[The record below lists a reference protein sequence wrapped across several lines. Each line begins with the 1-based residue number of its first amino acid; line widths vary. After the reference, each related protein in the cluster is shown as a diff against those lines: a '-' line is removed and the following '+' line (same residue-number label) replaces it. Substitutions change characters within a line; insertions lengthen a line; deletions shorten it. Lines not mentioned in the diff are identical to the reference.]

1 MGPGQCA
8 GPEQMCP
15 GTTGAP
21 ICETNWPT
29 IEKLDQL
36 QQPWEEKQA
45 AHKSLPSLTPAQP
58 CRCEARASRGLHS
71 IRDDLV
77 NPEEGWERAWY
88 WWMSCQTSLRTWRKK
103 NHPSVSLLG
112 LFYWGKPSRRDILS
126 TLWLFRASEIIQ
138 PSSRASQLLSKSIS
152 LADLQVCNLYGQWVT
167 CCSP

>member
-45 AHKSLPSLTPAQP
+45 AHKSSPSLTLAQP
-58 CRCEARASRGLHS
+58 CRCEASVSRGLHPT
-71 IRDDLV
+71 RDDLV
-77 NPEEGWERAWY
+77 CPEEGWCGAWY
-88 WWMSCQTSLRTWRKK
+88 WWMSCQPLSGPGGKAI
-103 NHPSVSLLG
+103 LL
-112 LFYWGKPSRRDILS
+112 FPYWARSTEVKLQGQTCYQLS
-126 TLWLFRASEIIQ
+126 GFSEPQ
-138 PSSRASQLLSKSIS
+138 S
-152 LADLQVCNLYGQWVT
+152 LYGLHRRHVSSFLSPSPLLIFRSAT
-167 CCSP
+167 CMDSE

>member
-45 AHKSLPSLTPAQP
+45 AHKSSPSLTPAQP

-103 NHPSVSLLG
+103 TILRFPYWACSTGVNLQGETYCQLSGFSEPQRSYSLHLGQVSSSLSPFPLL
-112 LFYWGKPSRRDILS
+112 I
-126 TLWLFRASEIIQ
+126 FRSA
-138 PSSRASQLLSKSIS
+138 IS
-152 LADLQVCNLYGQWVT
+152 MVSG
-167 CCSP
+167 

>member
-1 MGPGQCA
+1 MGESLVLVDVMPNLF
-8 GPEQMCP
+8 ED
-15 GTTGAP
+15 
-21 ICETNWPT
+21 
-29 IEKLDQL
+29 L
-36 QQPWEEKQA
+36 EE
-45 AHKSLPSLTPAQP
+45 
-58 CRCEARASRGLHS
+58 
-71 IRDDLV
+71 
-77 NPEEGWERAWY
+77 
-88 WWMSCQTSLRTWRKK
+88 K